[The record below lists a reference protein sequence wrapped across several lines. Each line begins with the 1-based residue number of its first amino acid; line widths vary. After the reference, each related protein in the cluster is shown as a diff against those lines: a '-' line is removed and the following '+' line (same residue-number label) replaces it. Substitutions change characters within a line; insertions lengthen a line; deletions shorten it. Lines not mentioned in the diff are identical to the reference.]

1 MPAPSRYYILF
12 YDGTCGLCRL
22 SATFAQHRAR
32 RPLWLI
38 NAAHPWL
45 LARFP
50 EINPQQAMKS
60 VHLLTPSGR
69 IYRGFDAV
77 VALSRILPFI
87 RWFSPLLNTAPAQ
100 KLGWT
105 FYEFVTRHRHQISR
119 LLCLA

>member
-1 MPAPSRYYILF
+1 MPLRSPYYILF

-22 SATFAQHRAR
+22 SATFAQHRAC
-32 RPLWLI
+32 RPLALI

-50 EINPQQAMKS
+50 QINPQQAMKS

-69 IYRGFDAV
+69 IYRGYDAV

-87 RWFSPLLNTAPAQ
+87 RWFSPLLNTAPAR
-100 KLGWT
+100 KVGRT

-119 LLCLA
+119 LLQLG